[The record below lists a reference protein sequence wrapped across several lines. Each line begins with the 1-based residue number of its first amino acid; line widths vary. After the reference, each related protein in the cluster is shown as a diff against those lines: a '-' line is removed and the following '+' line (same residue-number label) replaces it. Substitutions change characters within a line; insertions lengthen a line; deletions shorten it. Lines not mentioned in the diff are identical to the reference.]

1 MKNKFNTVKSVLIR
15 VDFNV
20 PIKNNKI
27 SDLSRV
33 EAVIPTIRFFLK
45 LNKKVVLIS
54 HLGRPKS
61 YLSLIHI

>member
-20 PIKNNKI
+20 PLKNNKI

-33 EAVIPTIRFFLK
+33 EAVIPTIRFFEIK
-45 LNKKVVLIS
+45 
-54 HLGRPKS
+54 
-61 YLSLIHI
+61 